1 MTEKEKKG
9 NIPDDAEPNKY
20 HVYLDIADQYAR
32 RAKRLLNEG
41 LESEIRRIDTS
52 GVERMIKYG
61 VNPGDLDINY
71 QYVMAIGERMEMDD
85 DNAKTCDITP
95 LSEKTVK
102 DEQKVNLN
110 NMNDRTVQQG
120 YNRPYQSRRR
130 R

>member
-1 MTEKEKKG
+1 
-9 NIPDDAEPNKY
+9 
-20 HVYLDIADQYAR
+20 
-32 RAKRLLNEG
+32 
-41 LESEIRRIDTS
+41 
-52 GVERMIKYG
+52 MIKYG

-110 NMNDRTVQQG
+110 NVNDRTVQQG